1 MATVRFISFVLL
13 ESIFL
18 AHLRAQTLNIL
29 AYEYSRKFWEIP
41 DLGLEMG
48 QCAHYVKEVIPGFPL
63 VNRCMLPPV
72 SGQSKLHHFKFQNDT
87 QNIQVQSAN
96 DIFAY
101 IGLCDATAITTLGL
115 LHRGDCIAIEIA
127 SSLTFN
133 KKTYVRAYIEY
144 YRKNVVSLEQTS
156 LAGIPLTA
164 GHGQEYFLKIRS
176 IGTMEVVLVEMRF
189 ADKQKAAILRN
200 TRYSQ
205 SLSMKDWI
213 SFANQTVGEP
223 SNVKVIRMST
233 ARRLMEVKKYRTG
246 KMAEIKGLLGRYEGE
261 IQDIRREISQDYIQ
275 PHLDYAFQ
283 PYYTRPQGLQLR
295 SGSDR
300 SLWEKA
306 SITEVKIIKA
316 QARQRSILRRC
327 KRIIL
332 PSCATMKTLKSQIKS
347 LKATFDTERRKW
359 VNLSETQ
366 KQQTV
371 ETTRKKINN
380 LAQQQS
386 KMISQFKQWRRQ
398 QKAAKR
404 AEKLKQKKLR
414 QKQRSQRKKSKKR
427 KITRSKIVLLTNNTI
442 LPTVV

>member
-1 MATVRFISFVLL
+1 
-13 ESIFL
+13 
-18 AHLRAQTLNIL
+18 
-29 AYEYSRKFWEIP
+29 
-41 DLGLEMG
+41 
-48 QCAHYVKEVIPGFPL
+48 
-63 VNRCMLPPV
+63 
-72 SGQSKLHHFKFQNDT
+72 
-87 QNIQVQSAN
+87 
-96 DIFAY
+96 
-101 IGLCDATAITTLGL
+101 
-115 LHRGDCIAIEIA
+115 
-127 SSLTFN
+127 
-133 KKTYVRAYIEY
+133 
-144 YRKNVVSLEQTS
+144 
-156 LAGIPLTA
+156 
-164 GHGQEYFLKIRS
+164 
-176 IGTMEVVLVEMRF
+176 MEVVLVEMRF
-189 ADKQKAAILRN
+189 PNKEKATLLRN

-213 SFANQTVGEP
+213 SHANQTVGEP
-223 SNVKVIRMST
+223 SNIKVIRMST

-261 IQDIRREISQDYIQ
+261 IKDIRREIEQNYIQ

-283 PYYTRPQGLQLR
+283 PYFSRPQGQFR
-295 SGSDR
+295 SGTDR
-300 SLWEKA
+300 ALWEKA

-332 PSCATMKTLKSQIKS
+332 PSCATMKTLKFNIKL
-347 LKATFDTERRKW
+347 LKGTFDTERRKW
-359 VNLSETQ
+359 VSLSEKQ

-414 QKQRSQRKKSKKR
+414 QKQRSQRKKSR
-427 KITRSKIVLLTNNTI
+427 KNKMNRGKIVLLTNNTI
-442 LPTVV
+442 LQNVV